1 MWYKDI
7 CCILKEMVEN
17 NILVPKAW
25 SYSYVNIVKAAMANI
40 MRRKE
45 FTVIQLFLASYT

>member
-25 SYSYVNIVKAAMANI
+25 SGEIGASPPTW
-40 MRRKE
+40 RR
-45 FTVIQLFLASYT
+45 